1 MAEEKV
7 INRQILPGRTNWPLN
22 YLRRLTMKLK
32 TFDPLDYLQNDEDCR
47 LALIAAYEEDP
58 GDGSLITSTL
68 GDIAKARGMSQLA
81 RETGLSR
88 ENLYRS
94 LSGEGR
100 PEFATILKVSRALG
114 YSMAPMHAKM

>member
-1 MAEEKV
+1 MFLEK
-7 INRQILPGRTNWPLN
+7 
-22 YLRRLTMKLK
+22 
-32 TFDPLDYLQNDEDCR
+32 
-47 LALIAAYEEDP
+47 IARN
-58 GDGSLITSTL
+58 L

-114 YSMAPMHAKM
+114 FSMALCISEKHGGRGSPRPFSP

>member
-1 MAEEKV
+1 
-7 INRQILPGRTNWPLN
+7 
-22 YLRRLTMKLK
+22 MKLK
-32 TFDPLDYLQNDEDCR
+32 TFAPLDYLQNDEDCR

-114 YSMAPMHAKM
+114 YSMAPMHEKM